1 MLVNLDHLTLIGTGS
16 EWFWSMLQFVVVA
29 ITLYA
34 IYRQVRLQAGAAAI
48 QQLDTVLKDWTSE
61 AFSRKSVSVMVAIRD
76 GLPPDQIPYGAAS
89 SIGDF
94 WEGIAYL
101 VRSGHIDRRLLHEAL
116 GGTVQWWWAV
126 LEPWTRH
133 VRVATEQAQ
142 ALEDFEWL
150 AALMAEM
157 DGKTGASTTYDDGFI
172 ARTID
177 KRIENDED
185 RIRFAEAMRGVV
197 AQPPS
202 ARPTAKPRTRRRAKP
217 GPPS

>member
-1 MLVNLDHLTLIGTGS
+1 MLVNADHLTLIGTGS
-16 EWFWSMLQFVVVA
+16 EWFWSMLQFVIVA

-34 IYRQVRLQAGAAAI
+34 IYRQVRLQTGSAAI
-48 QQLDTVLKDWTSE
+48 QQLDTVVKEWISE
-61 AFSRKSVSVMVAIRD
+61 AFSRKSVSVMTAVRD
-76 GLPPDQIPYGAAS
+76 GIPPDQIPYGAAS

-101 VRSGHIDRRLLHEAL
+101 VRSGHIDRRLLHASL
-116 GGTVQWWWAV
+116 GGTVQWWWAI

-133 VRVATEQAQ
+133 VRVATEQPQ

-150 AALMAEM
+150 AGLMAGM
-157 DGKTGASTTYDDGFI
+157 DRKSGAPATYDDGFI

-177 KRIENDED
+177 KRIENDQD

-197 AQPPS
+197 SQPPS
-202 ARPTAKPRTRRRAKP
+202 AQPTAKPRTRPPAKP
-217 GPPS
+217 GLPS